1 MILGLG
7 GDKLKI
13 LSIMKT
19 FTFSL
24 LTFLLFSLNGCTLT
38 DEEIQA
44 QASNSI
50 LGNWDIDGG
59 GTLFFEMDSFSAS
72 AGCNTLFGGISIEKN
87 RINFSLIATTLIGCP
102 ELEAEREGELAALF
116 ENAILTYRFEEDGA
130 QLFNQ
135 EGEIVATLSRPNNA
149 ALVNAWSVIS
159 IRTPN
164 AITSSVLD
172 ENSGLTFLSD
182 GTLSVLTACNS
193 GGGSYDA
200 QEEALSFTELFF
212 TEMACEG
219 ERNTRE
225 REFTEA
231 LLEINRYSILRN
243 TLSLKKDEETWVTLR
258 LEEE

>member
-1 MILGLG
+1 
-7 GDKLKI
+7 
-13 LSIMKT
+13 MKT
-19 FTFSL
+19 TTTFTL
-24 LTFLLFSLNGCTLT
+24 LTFLLFSVIACTPT
-38 DEEIQA
+38 DEVINEQVA
-44 QASNSI
+44 TSI
-50 LGNWDIDGG
+50 IGNWDIVGG
-59 GTLFFEMDSFSAS
+59 GTLSLEKDSFSIS
-72 AGCNTLFGGISIEKN
+72 AGCNTLFGGVLIEENSLSFSSIAST
-87 RINFSLIATTLIGCP
+87 FMACP
-102 ELEAEREGELAALF
+102 NESDAEREEVLASLF
-116 ENAILTYRFEEDGA
+116 ENAILTYRLEEDGA
-130 QLFNQ
+130 QLLNQ
-135 EGEIVATLSRPNNA
+135 EGEIVVTLFRPNNA
-149 ALVNAWSVIS
+149 ALVNAWSVTS

-182 GTLSVLTACNS
+182 GTLSVLTACNR

-219 ERNTRE
+219 ELNTRE